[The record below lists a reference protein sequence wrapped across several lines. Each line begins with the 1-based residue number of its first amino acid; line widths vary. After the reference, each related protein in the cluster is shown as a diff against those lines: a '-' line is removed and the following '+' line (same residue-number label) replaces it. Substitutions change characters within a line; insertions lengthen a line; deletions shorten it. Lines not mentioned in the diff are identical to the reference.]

1 MTIMVKGLY
10 PASGVP
16 STFAMKLREFG
27 SKIIAK
33 QAINGYFEDM
43 EKLDPA
49 FIERGVMK
57 SVQPFRWLPLF
68 CVLSL
73 MLVPR
78 LLLASTNAQPWD
90 EQEAERNAQEEI
102 TSEEKS
108 AQEEMGSSIYGRI
121 TSIDP
126 NAKVLS
132 LLPTDEVE
140 NKEEEDDDDDTSQ
153 DFHFNS
159 DTTLTGIDE
168 IGDLAPGDYVT
179 LEYYTFR
186 DKNKVTEISLD
197 RDDTSKNDGSSPKEY
212 SPGVLVG

>member
-1 MTIMVKGLY
+1 
-10 PASGVP
+10 
-16 STFAMKLREFG
+16 
-27 SKIIAK
+27 
-33 QAINGYFEDM
+33 
-43 EKLDPA
+43 
-49 FIERGVMK
+49 MK
-57 SVQPFRWLPLF
+57 SMNPFFL
-68 CVLSL
+68 LSL
-73 MLVPR
+73 CCALCFLVTPCS
-78 LLLASTNAQPWD
+78 LLASTNAQPWD
-90 EQEAERNAQEEI
+90 EQEAERDAQEEI

-121 TSIDP
+121 ISIDQ

-153 DFHFNS
+153 DYHFKS

-168 IGDLAPGDYVT
+168 LSELAPGDYVT

-186 DKNKVTEISLD
+186 DKNRITEISFD
-197 RDDTSKNDGSSPKEY
+197 KHSENESDTSQAKEF

>member
-1 MTIMVKGLY
+1 
-10 PASGVP
+10 
-16 STFAMKLREFG
+16 MKPMR
-27 SKIIAK
+27 
-33 QAINGYFEDM
+33 
-43 EKLDPA
+43 
-49 FIERGVMK
+49 
-57 SVQPFRWLPLF
+57 PFRWFPLF
-68 CVLSL
+68 CILSL
-73 MLVPR
+73 MLAPR
-78 LLLASTNAQPWD
+78 LLSASTNAQPWD

-108 AQEEMGSSIYGRI
+108 AQEEMGSSVYGRI

-126 NAKVLS
+126 NAKILS

-168 IGDLAPGDYVT
+168 ISELAPGDYVT

-186 DKNKVTEISLD
+186 DKNRTTEISLD
-197 RDDTSKNDGSSPKEY
+197 KDNTGKNDSSNAKEF
-212 SPGVLVG
+212 SPGVLVD